1 MKKGSKHREGMNRRT
16 FVQGTAAAG
25 VLGIMASTGLTS
37 CAPHQQKPTDEEP
50 SPEQSTGIDNWVDA
64 VSSAS
69 ITTNKYTSF
78 SEAQL
83 QDAIASFT
91 AECVVSTANEDGT
104 PNVAIFVPAG
114 MFEEKYI
121 AFTWTDNQTK
131 ANFDRSK
138 LGMIAFDVPNPTAET
153 KELRHQGA
161 IVKAVLVEDKSL
173 VERLEGQ
180 NTQLTGST
188 FVEIVD
194 LLPVG

>member
-1 MKKGSKHREGMNRRT
+1 MKKGSIHREGMNRRA
-16 FVQGTAAAG
+16 FVQGAAATG
-25 VLGIMASTGLTS
+25 VLGIVASAGLTA
-37 CAPHQQKPTDEEP
+37 CAPQQQSADNESASK
-50 SPEQSTGIDNWVDA
+50 QSTGVDNWVDA

-69 ITTNKYTSF
+69 IATNKYTTF
-78 SEAQL
+78 SEASL
-83 QDAIASFT
+83 QDAITSFK

-121 AFTWTDNQTK
+121 AFTWAENQTK
-131 ANFDRSK
+131 ENFNRSK

-161 IVKAVLVEDKSL
+161 VVKAALVEDKSL
-173 VERLEGQ
+173 IERLTGQ
-180 NTQLTGST
+180 NAQLTGST